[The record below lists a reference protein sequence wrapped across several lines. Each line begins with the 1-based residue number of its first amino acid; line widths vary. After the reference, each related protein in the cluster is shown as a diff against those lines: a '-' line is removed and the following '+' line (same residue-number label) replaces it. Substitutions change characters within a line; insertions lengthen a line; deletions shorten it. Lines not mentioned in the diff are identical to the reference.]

1 MIKVENLV
9 KEYGKIKAVDDVS
22 FSVEEGEIFGLLG
35 PNGAGKTTIIRIL
48 TTILLP
54 TKGKAR
60 ICGFDVVKDADKVR
74 NMIGVAP
81 QEINLDRELTVY
93 ENLMIHG
100 MLHRMKDLK
109 KRADELI
116 RWAGLEG
123 REDTIVEELSGG
135 MKRRLLIARAI
146 MHYPK
151 VLFLDEP
158 TVGLDP
164 QIRRQIWDMIK
175 NLKDE
180 GITIMLTT
188 HYIEEAETLCDRVG
202 ILNRGK
208 LIAIGKP
215 EELKERIGR
224 FVVELLNKGKTEYRF
239 FPDRRSASRFVEGL
253 NQDAVIRKVNLEDVF
268 IKITGEKIEE

>member
-1 MIKVENLV
+1 
-9 KEYGKIKAVDDVS
+9 
-22 FSVEEGEIFGLLG
+22 
-35 PNGAGKTTIIRIL
+35 
-48 TTILLP
+48 
-54 TKGKAR
+54 
-60 ICGFDVVKDADKVR
+60 
-74 NMIGVAP
+74 MIGVAP

-253 NQDAVIRKVNLEDVF
+253 SQDAVIRKVNLEDVF